1 MPDAGESKASAP
13 GSPVIKFDTSKDDV
27 ADTLNIGDDAAAD
40 SAAVPEGDGMADDS
54 VGVALRTLTLLRKH
68 CRADCLA
75 QLQHCTTTT
84 PTPEYHLMRAEV
96 LHAYGHNPVASLRSV
111 EVRTPACECCTPV
124 LSHLTPRGMTL
135 GAGRRVH
142 VATRQ
147 ASPLSDG
154 VGVGIA
160 AAGRV
165 DVVGCC
171 GAIQCGQGTRCYQLY
186 APCAVAAEVPGQPF
200 RHHTVRDSSCGVSCV
215 CVGPGCGAC
224 GLQWRF
230 RQLGWLLPPVT
241 LTLVVFAVVWWL
253 CRKSAGRRLMRRGS
267 ISGVLVSSLGSFIS
281 KNESA
286 VGPFVLTVA
295 RVVFPVDAAA
305 TMGTGNSNRSLG
317 RTTSGSS
324 LAYVEEED
332 VVFTDDE
339 TDDDDEDS
347 DEEYAA
353 AAAAAGD
360 VGSGDVDAG
369 GDVDGAVDRGDGAS
383 DATDEEART
392 DEMYGADVIVPGVFA
407 RAHRRRSASGDSDL
421 SATPGIPSLHD
432 DRAIQVTPVPMTA

>member
-1 MPDAGESKASAP
+1 MLQRAKHPHSPMVWALASRLLGEWMSS
-13 GSPVIKFDTSKDDV
+13 
-27 ADTLNIGDDAAAD
+27 AAAEQYSAGRALAATSSTRRAPSLQKFLD
-40 SAAVPEGDGMADDS
+40 NHFATTRCVIAAVACRVCVRGPGVRCPRLAVAVSAAGLAFPASNADP
-54 VGVALRTLTLLRKH
+54 
-68 CRADCLA
+68 CR
-75 QLQHCTTTT
+75 
-84 PTPEYHLMRAEV
+84 
-96 LHAYGHNPVASLRSV
+96 
-111 EVRTPACECCTPV
+111 VR
-124 LSHLTPRGMTL
+124 
-135 GAGRRVH
+135 
-142 VATRQ
+142 
-147 ASPLSDG
+147 
-154 VGVGIA
+154 
-160 AAGRV
+160 
-165 DVVGCC
+165 
-171 GAIQCGQGTRCYQLY
+171 
-186 APCAVAAEVPGQPF
+186 
-200 RHHTVRDSSCGVSCV
+200 
-215 CVGPGCGAC
+215 
-224 GLQWRF
+224 
-230 RQLGWLLPPVT
+230 
-241 LTLVVFAVVWWL
+241 AVVWWL

-432 DRAIQVTPVPMTA
+432 DRAIQVTHVPLTAQAALA

>member
-1 MPDAGESKASAP
+1 
-13 GSPVIKFDTSKDDV
+13 
-27 ADTLNIGDDAAAD
+27 
-40 SAAVPEGDGMADDS
+40 
-54 VGVALRTLTLLRKH
+54 
-68 CRADCLA
+68 
-75 QLQHCTTTT
+75 
-84 PTPEYHLMRAEV
+84 
-96 LHAYGHNPVASLRSV
+96 
-111 EVRTPACECCTPV
+111 
-124 LSHLTPRGMTL
+124 
-135 GAGRRVH
+135 
-142 VATRQ
+142 
-147 ASPLSDG
+147 
-154 VGVGIA
+154 
-160 AAGRV
+160 
-165 DVVGCC
+165 
-171 GAIQCGQGTRCYQLY
+171 
-186 APCAVAAEVPGQPF
+186 
-200 RHHTVRDSSCGVSCV
+200 
-215 CVGPGCGAC
+215 
-224 GLQWRF
+224 
-230 RQLGWLLPPVT
+230 
-241 LTLVVFAVVWWL
+241 
-253 CRKSAGRRLMRRGS
+253 MRRGS

-353 AAAAAGD
+353 SAAAAGD